1 MVHVRNKCIK
11 IWLVQFNYVLVKITF
26 LIATDTK
33 EGQNYV
39 VPAVMHHY
47 KFNFKLP
54 EHAIPSSYEG
64 VCGAVRYWLKLAIHR
79 SSLLHA
85 EKARYKP
92 ITVLDYIDVNAAAFR
107 VSLNLQVTKRNV
119 KILSAEVICFMKMLT
134 PNTNFVIQ
142 TNSVDQG

>member
-1 MVHVRNKCIK
+1 MFK
-11 IWLVQFNYVLVKITF
+11 INASKYALSSFNYVLVKTTF
-26 LIATDTK
+26 LIVTDTK

-39 VPAVMHHY
+39 IPAGMHHY

-64 VCGAVRYWLKLAIHR
+64 VCGAVRYWLKLSIHR

-107 VSLNLQVTKRNV
+107 VSLNLQVTKKKTLKYRLL
-119 KILSAEVICFMKMLT
+119 KSSA
-134 PNTNFVIQ
+134 
-142 TNSVDQG
+142 S

>member
-1 MVHVRNKCIK
+1 MFK
-11 IWLVQFNYVLVKITF
+11 INASKYALSSFNYVLVKITF

-33 EGQNYV
+33 DGQNYV
-39 VPAVMHHY
+39 IPAGMHHY

-107 VSLNLQVTKRNV
+107 VSLNSQAWNNDHVR
-119 KILSAEVICFMKMLT
+119 IPSAEVICLM
-134 PNTNFVIQ
+134 
-142 TNSVDQG
+142 